1 MPVTK
6 NSWTARR
13 PAPPQVL
20 ACTMPGKP
28 TYFFKVVLLGESNVG
43 KTSLLKRFTSD
54 EFENNA
60 APTVG
65 VDYAT
70 RHVETHDHNTIDV
83 QVWDTGGQ
91 ERHHSAIT
99 AGFYRSVVGALI
111 VFDLTNHDSFERCQ
125 RWLKARGRRDMCPS
139 MLPAHAARRNRSPSP
154 PTCLLQELRT
164 HRGHGEPHQPV
175 VAMLVGNKSDLRKRR
190 EVDFQDA
197 ADFAEDNNLAYIE
210 CSAADGS
217 NVDIAFETVVLE
229 VYRKVRKNI
238 EAGKCNPDR
247 PSPGL
252 LNTVLVTPAQL
263 AREEMSGSSGCC

>member
-1 MPVTK
+1 M
-6 NSWTARR
+6 
-13 PAPPQVL
+13 VL
-20 ACTMPGKP
+20 IGD
-28 TYFFKVVLLGESNVG
+28 SSVG
-43 KTSLLKRFTSD
+43 KTSLLKRFTSA
-54 EFENNA
+54 EFEHNA

-70 RHVETHDHNTIDV
+70 RQVETHDHQTIEA

-99 AGFYRSVVGALI
+99 ASFYRSVVGALV
-111 VFDLTNHDSFERCQ
+111 VFDLTNRASFEHCQ
-125 RWLKARGRRDMCPS
+125 RWLKARGCQAICMS
-139 MLPAHAARRNRSPSP
+139 MPAHASLLHQPGATVSPAP
-154 PTCLLQELRT
+154 RDLLLQVLRS

-210 CSAADGS
+210 CSAADAS

-263 AREEMSGSSGCC
+263 AREEMASSSGCC

>member
-1 MPVTK
+1 
-6 NSWTARR
+6 
-13 PAPPQVL
+13 
-20 ACTMPGKP
+20 MPGKP
-28 TYFFKVVLLGESNVG
+28 TYFFKMVLIGDSSVG
-43 KTSLLKRFTSD
+43 KTSLLKRFTSA
-54 EFENNA
+54 EFEHNA

-70 RHVETHDHNTIDV
+70 RQVETHDHQTIEA

-99 AGFYRSVVGALI
+99 ASFYRSVVGALV
-111 VFDLTNHDSFERCQ
+111 VFDLTNRASFEHCQ
-125 RWLKARGRRDMCPS
+125 RWLKV
-139 MLPAHAARRNRSPSP
+139 LRS
-154 PTCLLQELRT
+154 

-210 CSAADGS
+210 CSAADAS

-263 AREEMSGSSGCC
+263 AREEMASSSGCC